1 MMPCDVATHWNLTFN
16 MLIFALEYCEAID
29 KILVNREM
37 RKYELSEE
45 EWKLVQQLYNVL
57 AVCCAAHR
65 PIPVTHVFSD
75 FKDTTFFFSHST
87 LNLATV
93 IPTMD
98 HIYTHLATASQ
109 DLKYFPAIHASL
121 VLGKAHLNKYYNMTD
136 HSEVY

>member
-1 MMPCDVATHWNLTFN
+1 MSFQRKNGSLFSSYIMYWQYVVL
-16 MLIFALEYCEAID
+16 LIGPF
-29 KILVNREM
+29 
-37 RKYELSEE
+37 LS
-45 EWKLVQQLYNVL
+45 LMFFQISRIQ
-57 AVCCAAHR
+57 
-65 PIPVTHVFSD
+65 PFS
-75 FKDTTFFFSHST
+75 FSHST
-87 LNLATV
+87 PNLATV

>member
-1 MMPCDVATHWNLTFN
+1 

-98 HIYTHLATASQ
+98 HIYTHLATVIPTMDHIYTHLATASQ
-109 DLKYFPAIHASL
+109 DLKYLPAIHASL